1 MESAPYSG
9 GPEPDLAPSLYLGF
23 RATPGRY
30 FVKCATCEDLVCA
43 YLRQEI
49 HGRHKQSLFFSEESF
64 KIWPSE
70 LENQAW
76 ILSREWDARRHF
88 GEKQFNIFECAYYL
102 LQK

>member
-1 MESAPYSG
+1 M
-9 GPEPDLAPSLYLGF
+9 
-23 RATPGRY
+23 
-30 FVKCATCEDLVCA
+30 ATCEDLVCA

-49 HGRHKQSLFFSEESF
+49 HGRPHKQSLFFSEESF